1 MRRSPL
7 DVSAESITDAELV
20 ARALAGSQDAYFKL
34 VRRFERPVLSLI
46 LRMVQDPAQAE
57 DLAQES
63 FVKAFRNLRR
73 YDPRRKFASWLF
85 KIAHNTTID
94 HLRRHSPE
102 TVAIEENG
110 SLRRNEGGSRE
121 LSETLRTPEAQ
132 APDRIIERTQVMAG
146 LETAIAA
153 LRPAY
158 REVLLL
164 RFREGLSYQEITE
177 VTGLPIGTV
186 KIHLHRAR
194 KQLAEAMA
202 ELGLGQDP

>member
-1 MRRSPL
+1 MSVEP
-7 DVSAESITDAELV
+7 ITDAELV
-20 ARALAGSQDAYFKL
+20 ARALAGSQDAYHDL
-34 VRRFERPVLSLI
+34 VRRFEKPVMSLI

-63 FVKAFRNLRR
+63 FVKAFRNLRT
-73 YDPRRKFASWLF
+73 YDPGRKFASWLF

-94 HLRRHSPE
+94 HLRRRSPE

-110 SLRRNEGGSRE
+110 SLGGDDGGPRE
-121 LSETLRTPEAQ
+121 HSETLRAPEAL
-132 APDRIIERTQVMAG
+132 APDRVIERSQVMAG
-146 LETAIAA
+146 LEAAIAE
-153 LRPAY
+153 LRPRY

-164 RFREGLSYQEITE
+164 RFREGLAYQEIAE

-202 ELGLGQDP
+202 ELGFGM